1 MPGRDTV
8 KVRPLRARDRVHLR
22 EMVVSTGNFS
32 DAEVATALELV
43 DEALARGE
51 RSGYFFLIL
60 EDTAAT
66 PRVQGYACYGPT
78 PLTEGVYD
86 LYWIVVDRAAQG
98 RGHGRRLLALVEAQ
112 VQGRRGRKLL
122 IETSSQE
129 SYAGTIRFYERSGYD
144 LAARIRD
151 FYKVGDDKLVFSK
164 DFARER

>member
-1 MPGRDTV
+1 MD
-8 KVRPLRARDRVHLR
+8 RARLR
-22 EMVVSTGNFS
+22 EMVGSTGNFTE
-32 DAEVATALELV
+32 AEVATALELV
-43 DEALARGE
+43 DEALAKGE
-51 RSGYFFLIL
+51 ASGYFFLIL
-60 EDTAAT
+60 EDAASS

-98 RGHGRRLLALVEAQ
+98 RGHGRRLLARVEEQ
-112 VQGRRGRKLL
+112 VRGRRGRKLL

-129 SYAGTIRFYERSGYD
+129 SYAGTIRFYERSGYG

-164 DFARER
+164 DFPREP